1 MTRVSFVTV
10 IDMVFIPLFCLPW
23 LLSVFEEDEWDEV
36 DQDDDDEDD
45 DDDDDVEDE
54 DEDDDDVLLVIALFE
69 SKLEGVTTLWLLPVS
84 STCVL

>member
-1 MTRVSFVTV
+1 
-10 IDMVFIPLFCLPW
+10 MVFIPLFCLPW
-23 LLSVFEEDEWDEV
+23 LLSVFEEDEC
-36 DQDDDDEDD
+36 DDEDD